1 MFFRDVIGQEDV
13 KQRLIHSVKT
23 GQIAH
28 AQLFCGPEGVGKF
41 PLALAYAR
49 YIQCTNKGENDAC
62 GQCPSC
68 KQYNN
73 LMHPDLHFV
82 FPIVKNE
89 KKKKRVSDDYIEDW
103 RLFLAENTYFNLDQW
118 LEYIDAANSQAM
130 IYAEESREII
140 RKISLKTYESD
151 YKVMIIWLPERMN
164 AVCANKLLKLLEEPY
179 DKTVFLLVSDNA
191 SAILGTILSR
201 TQPVHLRP
209 LSEDVVSSALV
220 TNYSLSPE
228 DASAIAHIASGNYL
242 RALVSIRVSDEMRLN
257 FDLFVRLMRLAY
269 GRKIKDLKLWS
280 EEISDL
286 GREKERIFL
295 SYAQRMLRE
304 NFIYNIRQPEIN
316 YMTTQEAQFSSRF
329 APFIHERNV
338 YPIMEELSRAYDD
351 IGQNANGKI
360 VFFDLAIKM
369 IMLLKS

>member
-103 RLFLAENTYFNLDQW
+103 RLFLAANTYFNLDQW

-209 LSEDVVSSALV
+209 LSEDIVSSALV
-220 TNYSLSPE
+220 TNYSLSSE

-242 RALVSIRVSDEMRLN
+242 KALESIRVSDEMSLN

-286 GREKERIFL
+286 GREKERVFL

>member
-1 MFFRDVIGQEDV
+1 MFFKDIIGQEEV
-13 KQRLIHSVKT
+13 KQQLIHSVKT

-41 PLALAYAR
+41 PLALAYGR
-49 YIQCTNKGENDAC
+49 YIQCTNRGETDAC
-62 GQCPSC
+62 GECPSC

-89 KKKKRVSDDYIEDW
+89 KKKKRISDDYIEDW
-103 RLFLAENTYFNLDQW
+103 RSFLSENTYFNVDRW
-118 LEYIDAANSQAM
+118 LEYIDAANAQAM

-164 AVCANKLLKLLEEPY
+164 ESCANKLLKLLEEPY

-201 TQPVHLRP
+201 TQHIRLRP
-209 LSEDVVSSALV
+209 LPEEVIASSLI
-220 TNYSLSPE
+220 TNYLLSPE
-228 DASAIAHIASGNYL
+228 DAAAIAHMSGGNYL
-242 RALVSIRVSDEMRLN
+242 KALESIRVSDETRLH

-280 EEISDL
+280 EEVADL
-286 GREKERIFL
+286 GRERERNFL
-295 SYAQRMLRE
+295 LYAQKMLRE
-304 NFIYNIRQPEIN
+304 NFIYNIRQPGIN

-338 YPIMEELSRAYDD
+338 YSLMDELGKAYDD

>member
-1 MFFRDVIGQEDV
+1 
-13 KQRLIHSVKT
+13 
-23 GQIAH
+23 
-28 AQLFCGPEGVGKF
+28 
-41 PLALAYAR
+41 
-49 YIQCTNKGENDAC
+49 
-62 GQCPSC
+62 
-68 KQYNN
+68 
-73 LMHPDLHFV
+73 
-82 FPIVKNE
+82 
-89 KKKKRVSDDYIEDW
+89 
-103 RLFLAENTYFNLDQW
+103 
-118 LEYIDAANSQAM
+118 M

-242 RALVSIRVSDEMRLN
+242 RALESIRVSDEMRLN

>member
-242 RALVSIRVSDEMRLN
+242 RALESIRVSDEMRLN
-257 FDLFVRLMRLAY
+257 FDLFVRLMRVAY

-286 GREKERIFL
+286 GREKERVFL

>member
-242 RALVSIRVSDEMRLN
+242 RALESIRVSDEMRLN

-329 APFIHERNV
+329 APFVHERNV

>member
-242 RALVSIRVSDEMRLN
+242 RALESIRVSDEMRLN

-280 EEISDL
+280 GEISDL
-286 GREKERIFL
+286 GREKERVFL

>member
-23 GQIAH
+23 GLIAH

-242 RALVSIRVSDEMRLN
+242 RALESIRVSDEMRLN

>member
-220 TNYSLSPE
+220 TNYSLSSE

-242 RALVSIRVSDEMRLN
+242 KALESIRVSDEMSLN

-286 GREKERIFL
+286 GREKERVFL

-316 YMTTQEAQFSSRF
+316 YMTTQEVQFSSRF

>member
-242 RALVSIRVSDEMRLN
+242 RALESIRVSDEMRLN
-257 FDLFVRLMRLAY
+257 FHLFVRLMRLAY

>member
-242 RALVSIRVSDEMRLN
+242 RALESIRVSDEMRLN
-257 FDLFVRLMRLAY
+257 FDLFVRLMRLEY

>member
-191 SAILGTILSR
+191 SAILGTFLSR

-242 RALVSIRVSDEMRLN
+242 RALESIRVSDEMRLN

-286 GREKERIFL
+286 GREKERVFL

>member
-103 RLFLAENTYFNLDQW
+103 RLFLAEITYFNLDQW

-242 RALVSIRVSDEMRLN
+242 RALESIRVSDEMRLN

-286 GREKERIFL
+286 GREKERVFL

>member
-220 TNYSLSPE
+220 TNYLLSPE

-242 RALVSIRVSDEMRLN
+242 RALESIRVSDEMRLN

>member
-220 TNYSLSPE
+220 TNYSLSSE

-242 RALVSIRVSDEMRLN
+242 KALESIRVSDEMRLN

>member
-220 TNYSLSPE
+220 TNYSLSSE

-242 RALVSIRVSDEMRLN
+242 KALESIRVSDEMSLN

-286 GREKERIFL
+286 GREKERVFL

-360 VFFDLAIKM
+360 VFFNLAIKM

>member
-13 KQRLIHSVKT
+13 KLRLIHSVKT

-103 RLFLAENTYFNLDQW
+103 RLFLAANTYFNLDQW

-220 TNYSLSPE
+220 TNYSLSSE

-242 RALVSIRVSDEMRLN
+242 KALESIRVSDEMSLN

-286 GREKERIFL
+286 GREKERVFL

>member
-140 RKISLKTYESD
+140 RKISLKTYETD

-242 RALVSIRVSDEMRLN
+242 RALESIRVSDEMRLN

>member
-1 MFFRDVIGQEDV
+1 M
-13 KQRLIHSVKT
+13 
-23 GQIAH
+23 
-28 AQLFCGPEGVGKF
+28 
-41 PLALAYAR
+41 
-49 YIQCTNKGENDAC
+49 
-62 GQCPSC
+62 
-68 KQYNN
+68 
-73 LMHPDLHFV
+73 
-82 FPIVKNE
+82 
-89 KKKKRVSDDYIEDW
+89 
-103 RLFLAENTYFNLDQW
+103 
-118 LEYIDAANSQAM
+118 
-130 IYAEESREII
+130 
-140 RKISLKTYESD
+140 
-151 YKVMIIWLPERMN
+151 
-164 AVCANKLLKLLEEPY
+164 
-179 DKTVFLLVSDNA
+179 
-191 SAILGTILSR
+191 
-201 TQPVHLRP
+201 
-209 LSEDVVSSALV
+209 

-242 RALVSIRVSDEMRLN
+242 RALESIRVSDEMRLN

>member
-89 KKKKRVSDDYIEDW
+89 RKKKRVSDDYIEDW
-103 RLFLAENTYFNLDQW
+103 RLFLAENTYFNLEQW

-140 RKISLKTYESD
+140 RKISMKTYESD

-209 LSEDVVSSALV
+209 LTEDAVSSALV
-220 TNYSLSPE
+220 TNYSLSSE

-242 RALVSIRVSDEMRLN
+242 KALESIRVSDEMRLN

-280 EEISDL
+280 EEVSDL

-304 NFIYNIRQPEIN
+304 NFIYNIRQPDIN

>member
-242 RALVSIRVSDEMRLN
+242 RALESIRVSDEMRLN

-360 VFFDLAIKM
+360 VFFDLCYKPGAGCVP
-369 IMLLKS
+369 

>member
-242 RALVSIRVSDEMRLN
+242 RALESIRVSDEMRLN

>member
-103 RLFLAENTYFNLDQW
+103 RLFLAVNTYFNLDQW

-220 TNYSLSPE
+220 TNYSLSSE

-242 RALVSIRVSDEMRLN
+242 KALESIRVSDEMSLN

-286 GREKERIFL
+286 GREKERVFL

>member
-220 TNYSLSPE
+220 TNYSLSSE

-242 RALVSIRVSDEMRLN
+242 KALESIRVSDEMSLN

-286 GREKERIFL
+286 GREKERVFL

>member
-179 DKTVFLLVSDNA
+179 DKHFRFTFSLPVQQIVNNSFLLLQYV
-191 SAILGTILSR
+191 
-201 TQPVHLRP
+201 P
-209 LSEDVVSSALV
+209 LE
-220 TNYSLSPE
+220 YF
-228 DASAIAHIASGNYL
+228 I
-242 RALVSIRVSDEMRLN
+242 VSIQCGE
-257 FDLFVRLMRLAY
+257 Y
-269 GRKIKDLKLWS
+269 I
-280 EEISDL
+280 
-286 GREKERIFL
+286 IFL
-295 SYAQRMLRE
+295 
-304 NFIYNIRQPEIN
+304 
-316 YMTTQEAQFSSRF
+316 RF
-329 APFIHERNV
+329 QS
-338 YPIMEELSRAYDD
+338 L
-351 IGQNANGKI
+351 
-360 VFFDLAIKM
+360 
-369 IMLLKS
+369 

>member
-242 RALVSIRVSDEMRLN
+242 RALESIRVSDEMRLN

-304 NFIYNIRQPEIN
+304 NFIYNIREPEIN